1 MKIRTFKILFLLLFV
16 IKSSIIVAQTDANQ
30 FGKISLSVVM
40 PENLEGLSVK
50 QLSQIE
56 TKIISI
62 VTANGLGAS
71 GFNHNFVIFP
81 KFEITKSEVYGGGM
95 EDIYNIGGQITLVIK
110 QTLGNITFS
119 TISKDFN
126 ASGRGKAEAIT
137 NSISKL
143 NTNDQDFQVFIEK
156 GKTRIIQYYESKCT
170 DLIVQAD
177 GMAKRQSYEEALMT
191 LLSIPSEVSCY
202 SKVQAKS
209 IEIYKNYQSYR
220 CGALLQQAQS
230 DASQNDYSSSLSS
243 LSQIDPSSKCGQAA
257 KALMGKIEAKIDA
270 DNRQQFEATMMV
282 YKDAVQLEKQRINAV
297 RDIAVEYARNQP
309 KPATNNYLILI
320 R

>member
-1 MKIRTFKILFLLLFV
+1 M
-16 IKSSIIVAQTDANQ
+16 
-30 FGKISLSVVM
+30 
-40 PENLEGLSVK
+40 
-50 QLSQIE
+50 
-56 TKIISI
+56 
-62 VTANGLGAS
+62 
-71 GFNHNFVIFP
+71 
-81 KFEITKSEVYGGGM
+81 
-95 EDIYNIGGQITLVIK
+95 IY
-110 QTLGNITFS
+110 S
-119 TISKDFN
+119 
-126 ASGRGKAEAIT
+126 
-137 NSISKL
+137 SISKRVTGYG
-143 NTNDQDFQVFIEK
+143 NSKEKAISNAIASINVNNEDYGKFIEK
-156 GKTRIIQYYESKCT
+156 GKTRIIQYYESKCA

-230 DASQNDYSSSLSS
+230 DAAQNDYSSSLSS
-243 LSQIDPSSKCGQAA
+243 LSQIDPSSKCGPAA

-270 DNRQQFEATMMV
+270 ANRKQFEATMMV

-309 KPATNNYLILI
+309 KPATNNYLVLI